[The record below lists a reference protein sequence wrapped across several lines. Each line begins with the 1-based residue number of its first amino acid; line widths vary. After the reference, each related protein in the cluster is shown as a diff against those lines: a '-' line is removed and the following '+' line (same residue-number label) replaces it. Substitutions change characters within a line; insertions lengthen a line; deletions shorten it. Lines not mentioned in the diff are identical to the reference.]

1 MVWHGCINTGGAGVF
16 CCICCHCGKQQ
27 QLTQLAGCSIL
38 LVCLLLL
45 PWVIGR
51 ETLITRR

>member
-1 MVWHGCINTGGAGVF
+1 MVWHCCINTGGAGVF